1 MRIDV
6 RLQHGFTPSSHSRA
20 DRHPFVVDVEFGID
34 ARALALVGP
43 SGSGKTTVLNAIAG
57 IFRPAH
63 GRILLDGTTLLDTIR
78 KIDVRQS
85 RRRIG
90 YVFQDGRLFPH
101 LTVRRNLLYGHWFS
115 PSREKGLSLD
125 DIVALLGIGHLMER
139 RPSALSGGEKQRVAI
154 GRALLAKPRL
164 LMLDEPLAALDLERR
179 AAILPLIE
187 QLRDDLAMPIILVSH
202 DLTEVARIATHIVD
216 IREGRV
222 SQVREN
228 PSARTHREATG
239 CAEIVPF
246 APSLPAAAH
255 ETQSFQPRRR

>member
-6 RLQHGFTPSSHSRA
+6 RLQHGFTPPAHARA
-20 DRHPFVVDVEFGID
+20 DRHPFVVDVEFGVD

-63 GRILLDGTTLLDTIR
+63 GRILLDGTTLLDTSR

-115 PSREKGLSLD
+115 PSREAGLSLD

-179 AAILPLIE
+179 AVILPLIE
-187 QLRDDLAMPIILVSH
+187 RLRDVLAMPIILVSH
-202 DLTEVARIATHIVD
+202 DLTEVARIATSIVD

-222 SQVREN
+222 TQVREN
-228 PSARTHREATG
+228 HSAQPHRDGTG

-246 APSLPAAAH
+246 SPALPVAVHAARPAQ
-255 ETQSFQPRRR
+255 TRWR